1 MPGVK
6 TAIRR
11 LHGRDHAGGHVPPRR
26 MAADRCHLSGVR
38 WCRCPTC
45 GGDHGVCRRE
55 PFNWLVTLKVYG
67 RYTLPRLQSQPPIEG
82 MWIVPELV
90 KRRWEGDP
98 GAYGGR
104 RARQSFEYEAFIP
117 DPIALLDPAIS
128 FRTAGT
134 VLEAEDSIRA
144 LNARAD
150 ARGLE
155 AIGPLLLRSEAL
167 ASSRIEGYQVSALN
181 LAKALIDPR
190 AARGV
195 ARTVAA
201 NVSAMEVAIG
211 RADDPRPLDIAD
223 IQFLHAT
230 LMANEPQAGPGL
242 LRDVQNWIGGR
253 LNNPS
258 DAAFVPPPPDEVPR
272 LVGDL
277 LGFLSRDDV
286 PAVAQAAIA
295 HAQFET
301 IHPFIDGNGRIGR
314 CLIHVILRRAGVAPT
329 FVPPVSIVLA
339 ARPSSYVQGLVDFR
353 EGRIGPWVESFAGAC
368 LIAARHAAG
377 LADDVRKLQ
386 KSWMDRA
393 ETPRSDSAAAKIIT
407 LLPAQPVLSAPT
419 IRAAV
424 GASQQQVLAGL
435 KVLADSGVVR
445 QISEGTYDRQF
456 AATELIDLV
465 ADYEA
470 RIAGRAQP
478 AGLNG

>member
-1 MPGVK
+1 
-6 TAIRR
+6 
-11 LHGRDHAGGHVPPRR
+11 
-26 MAADRCHLSGVR
+26 
-38 WCRCPTC
+38 
-45 GGDHGVCRRE
+45 
-55 PFNWLVTLKVYG
+55 
-67 RYTLPRLQSQPPIEG
+67 
-82 MWIVPELV
+82 MWIVPQLV
-90 KRRWEGDP
+90 KRRWDGDP
-98 GAYGGR
+98 GALGGR
-104 RARQSFEYEAFIP
+104 RARQSFTYEAFVP

-134 VLEAEDSIRA
+134 VLEAEDAIRG
-144 LNARAD
+144 LNTRAD

-190 AARGV
+190 AARGA

-211 RADDPRPLDIAD
+211 RADDPAPLETAD
-223 IQFLHAT
+223 IERVHAT
-230 LMANEPQAGPGL
+230 LMENEPEAGPGH
-242 LRDVQNWIGGR
+242 LRRVQNWIGGR
-253 LNNPS
+253 LNSPG
-258 DAAFVPPPPDEVPR
+258 DAVFIPPPPEEVPR
-272 LVGDL
+272 LVDDL
-277 LGFLSRDDV
+277 VAFLGRDDV
-286 PAVAQAAIA
+286 PSVAQAAIA

-301 IHPFIDGNGRIGR
+301 IHPFIDGNGRVGR
-314 CLIHVILRRAGVAPT
+314 CLVHLVLRRAGVAPT

-368 LIAARHAAG
+368 LVAAG
-377 LADDVRKLQ
+377 HAVRLADDVRQLQ
-386 KSWMDRA
+386 RSWLDRA
-393 ETPRSDSAAAKIIT
+393 GTPRSDSAAAKIIT

-424 GASQQQVLAGL
+424 GASQQQVLVGL
-435 KVLADSGVVR
+435 KVLAGVGVVR

-465 ADYEA
+465 TDYES
-470 RIAGRAQP
+470 RVVGRAQP
-478 AGLNG
+478 GGAN